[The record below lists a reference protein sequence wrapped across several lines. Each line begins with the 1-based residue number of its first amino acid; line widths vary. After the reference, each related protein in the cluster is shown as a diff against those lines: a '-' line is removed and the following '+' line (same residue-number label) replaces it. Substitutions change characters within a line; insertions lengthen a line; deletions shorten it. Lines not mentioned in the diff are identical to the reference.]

1 MPFYLQKPGKK
12 EPPLAV
18 LFFPRTRSPAAP
30 YIGAGEGCTVRRWNC
45 GGFLGVCALGLGL
58 GILIAAVFPVGC
70 LMFLVAF
77 LLIACG
83 VVCLKDRR

>member
-1 MPFYLQKPGKK
+1 MGG
-12 EPPLAV
+12 
-18 LFFPRTRSPAAP
+18 LFCTSGVSVP

>member
-1 MPFYLQKPGKK
+1 MSPGIRGQ
-12 EPPLAV
+12 PL
-18 LFFPRTRSPAAP
+18 LAAAALLHHHP
-30 YIGAGEGCTVRRWNC
+30 YGVIYWSREGCTVRRGNC

-70 LMFLVAF
+70 LMFLVSF

-83 VVCLKDRR
+83 IVCLRDRR